1 MKSPGGSEFPYYYKG
16 GEIHCLKYGSMYKD
30 HEKLLALMRLE
41 EDFISQFNQKLRIW
55 IDLYKTST
63 PPNVLQELMRNLEN
77 LQDRVIKISFVG
89 LNGISRWR
97 LKRMIRQKKIRYPI
111 SFYSDPEDAKT
122 WLIHEHY

>member
-16 GEIHCLKYGSMYKD
+16 GEIHCLKYGSMYND
-30 HEKLLALMRLE
+30 HEKLINLMRLE
-41 EDFISQFNQKLRIW
+41 EDFIGQFNQKFRIW

-63 PPNVLQELMRNLEN
+63 PTNVLQELMRNLEN
-77 LQDRVIKISFVG
+77 MQDRVIKISFVG

-97 LKRMIRQKKIRYPI
+97 LKRMFRQRKIRYPI

-122 WLIHEHY
+122 WLIHEHD